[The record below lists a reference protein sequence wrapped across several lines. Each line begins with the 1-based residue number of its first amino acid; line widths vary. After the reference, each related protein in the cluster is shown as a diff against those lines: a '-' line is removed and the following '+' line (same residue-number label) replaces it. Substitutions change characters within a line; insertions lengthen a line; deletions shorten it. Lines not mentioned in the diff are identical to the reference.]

1 MKGKKPLSGKVCNY
15 YYQNFV
21 VIVCFFFSQT
31 LTNLINYSF

>member
-21 VIVCFFFSQT
+21 VLAAFSKKIDEG
-31 LTNLINYSF
+31 N